1 MVSIFLSDSEN
12 SLISFSEKDNKEE
25 LINWKIPN
33 LLFPLIVVA
42 VSLIAYGI
50 FIPADKKNWSDFF
63 NLLLNG
69 SIPMVAFNRMS
80 SIISYFS
87 KIEFSDAKKLG
98 ISLKNLRM
106 KILFYIIF
114 LILAIIFLYS
124 YQVINKPFDLSC
136 LTLLQFILSGL
147 LFWFSADVTKV
158 AFLLQETLLNNTYEL
173 SFRKA
178 QQLITKIPQDNEI
191 TFE

>member
-1 MVSIFLSDSEN
+1 MVSIFLRQNEK
-12 SLISFSEKDNKEE
+12 SLISKSEKDNTEE

-33 LLFPLIVVA
+33 LLFPLIVIA

-50 FIPADKKNWSDFF
+50 FIPYDNKNWPDFF

-80 SIISYFS
+80 SIVSYFS

-106 KILFYIIF
+106 KILSYIIG

-124 YQVINKPFDLSC
+124 YQVINRPFEFSC
-136 LTLLQFILSGL
+136 LTVIQLIISGF

-158 AFLLQETLLNNTYEL
+158 AYLLQETLLNNTYEV
-173 SFRKA
+173 SFKKA
-178 QQLITKIPQDNEI
+178 QQTITETPQDNDI
-191 TFE
+191 NF